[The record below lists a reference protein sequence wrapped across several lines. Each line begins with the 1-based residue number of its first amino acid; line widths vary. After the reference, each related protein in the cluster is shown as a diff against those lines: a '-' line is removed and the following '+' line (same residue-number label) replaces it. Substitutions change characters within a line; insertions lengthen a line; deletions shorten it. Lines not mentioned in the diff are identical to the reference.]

1 MTPQEKQVFSRLFA
15 KTELASHK
23 VELAVTDEISAELKN
38 IKTFLDKANKADAIV
53 QKSVATLNS
62 SYKFFAN
69 NQGFAKGRVKVID
82 GLRNKFEKLGNELG
96 LDVKNSES
104 YKQILTMYD
113 FTSQI
118 DDTLGNMNNAIK
130 SIGK

>member
-1 MTPQEKQVFSRLFA
+1 MSTLKSVGNKLF
-15 KTELASHK
+15 KTELATQK

-38 IKTFLDKANKADAIV
+38 IKTFLDNANKADAVV
-53 QKSVATLNS
+53 QKSVTTLNS

-69 NQGFAKGRVKVID
+69 NQGFAKGRLKVVD
-82 GLRNKFEKLGNELG
+82 GLRNKFEKLGSELG
-96 LDVKNSES
+96 LDVKNSEP

-113 FTSQI
+113 FISQI
-118 DDTLGNMNNAIK
+118 DDTLGNMNDAIK